1 MLGTSGD
8 LRNDLLTPE
17 LRVKPCATPFPG
29 PSGTVSSVAIS
40 CRGFTTAS
48 TPAVIHSLS
57 EASAVSGA
65 ATLCFWYSTIKAL
78 TSSHQFG
85 LILFVT
91 NFIIFHTSARKEK
104 AHHSM
109 EELVCQLDG
118 ERHHIYLKWKNVKAV
133 KHRHHPSVYL
143 TLI

>member
-1 MLGTSGD
+1 MFDTSGD

-29 PSGTVSSVAIS
+29 PSGTASSVAIS

-48 TPAVIHSLS
+48 
-57 EASAVSGA
+57 AVSGA
-65 ATLCFWYSTIKAL
+65 ANPCFWCSTIKVL

-118 ERHHIYLKWKNVKAV
+118 ERHHIYLKWKNVKAI
-133 KHRHHPSVYL
+133 KHRHHFSTYSP
-143 TLI
+143 IKKDFFFFF

>member
-1 MLGTSGD
+1 MFGTSGD

-29 PSGTVSSVAIS
+29 PSGTASSVAIS
-40 CRGFTTAS
+40 CRGFTTA
-48 TPAVIHSLS
+48 VIHPRS
-57 EASAVSGA
+57 EVSAVFGA
-65 ATLCFWYSTIKAL
+65 ATLFFWGSTIKVL

-85 LILFVT
+85 LILFIT
-91 NFIIFHTSARKEK
+91 NFLIFHTSARKEK

-118 ERHHIYLKWKNVKAV
+118 ERHHIYLKRKKIQEAI
-133 KHRHHPSVYL
+133 KLRYHHQFTYS
-143 TLI
+143 

>member
-1 MLGTSGD
+1 MFGTSGD

-29 PSGTVSSVAIS
+29 PSGTASSVAIS
-40 CRGFTTAS
+40 CRGFTTA
-48 TPAVIHSLS
+48 VIHPHS
-57 EASAVSGA
+57 EVSAVFGT
-65 ATLCFWYSTIKAL
+65 ATLFFWGSTIEVL

-85 LILFVT
+85 LILFIT

-118 ERHHIYLKWKNVKAV
+118 ERHHIYLKRRKIQEVIKL
-133 KHRHHPSVYL
+133 RHIISLPTPNIV
-143 TLI
+143 

>member
-1 MLGTSGD
+1 MFGTSGD

-29 PSGTVSSVAIS
+29 PSGTASSAAIS
-40 CRGFTTAS
+40 CRGFTTGI
-48 TPAVIHSLS
+48 PMKQQVHQLS
-57 EASAVSGA
+57 SILILKSH
-65 ATLCFWYSTIKAL
+65 
-78 TSSHQFG
+78 SHQFG
-85 LILFVT
+85 LILFIT

-118 ERHHIYLKWKNVKAV
+118 ERHHIYLKRKKIQEAI
-133 KHRHHPSVYL
+133 KLRHHHQFTYS
-143 TLI
+143 

>member
-1 MLGTSGD
+1 MFGTSGD

-29 PSGTVSSVAIS
+29 PSGTASSVAIS

-48 TPAVIHSLS
+48 VPAVIHPRS
-57 EASAVSGA
+57 EVSAVFGA
-65 ATLCFWYSTIKAL
+65 ATLFFWGSTIKVL

-85 LILFVT
+85 LILFIT
-91 NFIIFHTSARKEK
+91 NFLIFHTSARKEK

-118 ERHHIYLKWKNVKAV
+118 ERHHIYLKRKKIQEAI
-133 KHRHHPSVYL
+133 KLRYHHQFTYS
-143 TLI
+143 

>member
-1 MLGTSGD
+1 MFGTSGD

-29 PSGTVSSVAIS
+29 PSGTASSVAIS
-40 CRGFTTAS
+40 CRGFTTV
-48 TPAVIHSLS
+48 VIYPHS
-57 EASAVSGA
+57 EVSAVFEA
-65 ATLCFWYSTIKAL
+65 ATLFFWHSIIKVL

-85 LILFVT
+85 LILFIT

-118 ERHHIYLKWKNVKAV
+118 ERHHIYLKKKKIQEAI
-133 KHRHHPSVYL
+133 KFRHHHKFTYS
-143 TLI
+143 